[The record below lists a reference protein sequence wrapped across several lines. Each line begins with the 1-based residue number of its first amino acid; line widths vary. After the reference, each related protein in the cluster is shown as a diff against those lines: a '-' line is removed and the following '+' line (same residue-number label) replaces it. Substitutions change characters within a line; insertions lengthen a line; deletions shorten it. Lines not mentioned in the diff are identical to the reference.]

1 MNKNKKSAL
10 LLGIFGVG
18 LVSSS
23 LVSANKETK
32 CSGKSS
38 FVRNFKDLKNT
49 EEYDY
54 DENTNYSEE
63 KGTSENKGGLIENV
77 KGFFSSSVFVKAVS
91 ATAVAATTGGLSYY
105 VLNTMDKKAKRDDIL
120 YKRRVDIKGYNSM
133 INDIG
138 KLNKFL
144 ATEPA
149 CVTIEDKPTVVVGDL
164 HFNKDATS
172 FINSYFKE
180 KKEDL
185 KTKVEQ
191 GYNLVFLGDIVD
203 RGFQAKNGG
212 DYNETD
218 PEIKKCNAKW
228 RLKTLEIIMDLKNK
242 YPDKVTILSGNHENG
257 GCGSSNFEE
266 ELKIVY
272 GEKEGEEIFKAAND
286 MFKNLPK
293 CAVLKQK
300 DTNGKNINTFLVH
313 GSVPKARGEENIVKD
328 ISKLNNKEKYS
339 LRDFD
344 PNYYF
349 NFKKK
354 DKIPKCDAYTMLWN
368 DYIGEEKTT
377 YNTARAGGYEDDLY
391 LIIGKED
398 LKKFKD
404 ANNIQR
410 VISAHDHSIGGYKD
424 VNDDGTY
431 IKVVSTPW
439 HTKDIN
445 YPGYILDVDKH
456 GNINKV
462 EVEENS

>member
-1 MNKNKKSAL
+1 MNKNKKSVL
-10 LLGIFGVG
+10 LLSGIFGVG

-23 LVSANKETK
+23 LVSANTEAKS
-32 CSGKSS
+32 SGKNSL
-38 FVRNFKDLKNT
+38 VRKFENLENT
-49 EEYDY
+49 EEVDY
-54 DENTNYSEE
+54 EDIQNIEENSTYKEAGGIIE
-63 KGTSENKGGLIENV
+63 KV
-77 KGFFSSSVFVKAVS
+77 KSFFSNTVLGKVAS
-91 ATAVAATTGGLSYY
+91 ATAVTAATGGLSYY
-105 VLNTMDKKAKRDDIL
+105 VLNTIDKKAKKNDLL
-120 YKRRVDIKGYNSM
+120 YKIKGYSTM

-138 KLNKFL
+138 NLSKIFKD
-144 ATEPA
+144 EPA

-172 FINSYFKE
+172 FINSYFGE
-180 KKEDL
+180 KKGDL

-191 GYNLVFLGDIVD
+191 GYNLVFLGDIID

-218 PEIKKCNAKW
+218 PEMKKSNAKW

-257 GCGSSNFEE
+257 GCGRSNFKE
-266 ELKIVY
+266 ELKTVY

-286 MFKNLPK
+286 MFQNLPK

-313 GSVPKARGEENIVKD
+313 GSVPKTRGVDNIVED
-328 ISKLNNKEKYS
+328 MSKLNNKEKYS
-339 LRDFD
+339 LKGFD

-349 NFKKK
+349 NFIRK

-368 DYIGEEKTT
+368 DYVGEEETK
-377 YNTARAGGYEDDLY
+377 YNTARTGGYEDDLY
-391 LIIGKED
+391 LTIGKKD
-398 LKKFKD
+398 LEKFKT
-404 ANNIQR
+404 ANDIQR

-424 VNDDGTY
+424 VNGDGTY

-439 HTKDIN
+439 HAKDIN
-445 YPGYILDVDKH
+445 YPGYILDIGKH
-456 GNINKV
+456 GNINRV
-462 EVEENS
+462 EVEESS